1 MVDMK
6 SEEYSESKLSPDTEG
21 YLLHNRKRFISF
33 NAYDLEEAFEVG
45 QENPTWNYDHESLE
59 DNTEY
64 LVDDAMIGFSSAKY
78 DKTSDTWTD
87 KNGNKLMSV
96 DRWMRMPS

>member
-1 MVDMK
+1 MK

-64 LVDDAMIGFSSAKY
+64 LVDDAMIGFLQLSM
-78 DKTSDTWTD
+78 T
-87 KNGNKLMSV
+87 KLV
-96 DRWMRMPS
+96 IHGQIRMVIN